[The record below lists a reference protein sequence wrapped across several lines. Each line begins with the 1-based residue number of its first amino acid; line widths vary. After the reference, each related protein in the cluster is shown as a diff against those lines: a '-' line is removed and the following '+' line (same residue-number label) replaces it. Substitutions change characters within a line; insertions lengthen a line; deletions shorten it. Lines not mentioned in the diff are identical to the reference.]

1 MSQESKPPWPVSDE
15 DKSWGIIAWAIS
27 FIGAILALVLK
38 PQSKYA
44 KYWAYLSI
52 AFFIIWIIAWALIA
66 GISLALMLAPTVGW
80 FFSTIIRWFF
90 WVAVLIVWIIGIIK
104 AANVVLWKPPII
116 YDLAKTIGIDKI

>member
-15 DKSWGIIAWAIS
+15 DKTWGIIAWAIS
-27 FIGAILALVLK
+27 IIGAILALVLK

-52 AFFIIWIIAWALIA
+52 AFFIIWIIVWALIT
-66 GISLALMLAPTVGW
+66 GISIALMFAPMVGW